1 MPTIKEDLKNQVSLG
16 AEVIKTAALFFHK
29 QNLKSQPLEENQL
42 VPFAA
47 CFASLMVWTCAPV
60 MGRAFVSAVGCYM

>member
-1 MPTIKEDLKNQVSLG
+1 
-16 AEVIKTAALFFHK
+16 VIKTAALFFHK

-60 MGRAFVSAVGCYM
+60 MGRAFVSAVDCYM